1 MGVLFFLQNVGLG
14 AGLAMDAC
22 AVSMTNGLREPK
34 MPVRKILLIAFMFGF
49 FQAAM
54 PILGYFV
61 GHALLR
67 FIGALIP
74 WLALIILVLLGAKM
88 IFDGLK
94 ERGAQKTGTADN
106 AAKAQENETAA
117 DDGESSRVATAQVA
131 RLAFPALLVQALATS
146 IDALSVGVTIAA
158 YSIAQALVAALII
171 ALVTFGICVG
181 AVFIGKKFGDRLGY
195 KAVILGGAILI
206 AIGLEIFL
214 TGIL

>member
-1 MGVLFFLQNVGLG
+1 MGALFFLQNIGLG

-22 AVSMTNGLREPK
+22 AVSMTNGLRDPK
-34 MPVRKILLIAFMFGF
+34 MRVGKVLFIAFLFGF

-54 PILGYFV
+54 PILGYFA
-61 GHALLR
+61 GHALLK
-67 FIGALIP
+67 FIGGLIP
-74 WLALIILVLLGAKM
+74 WLALVILVLLGTKM
-88 IFDGLK
+88 IFDGLE
-94 ERGAQKTGTADN
+94 ERGQSCKAQKIAVP
-106 AAKAQENETAA
+106 AAGGVAGSEAAATTAA
-117 DDGESSRVATAQVA
+117 HLTV
-131 RLAFPALLVQALATS
+131 PALLVQALATS

-158 YSIAQALVAALII
+158 YSIAEALVAALII

-181 AVFIGKKFGDRLGY
+181 AVYIGKKFGNRLGN